1 MGVIY
6 LVRHAQASFGTAD
19 YDRLTPIGFTQAE
32 LLGAYFARRK
42 IRFDAVYAGT
52 LRRHAETAQ
61 AIAAGEPDRSAPPAQ
76 CLPGLNEYKPEALLA
91 AFTGVLPE
99 PGAAAVRR
107 DAAVVREHFRLLRDA
122 LLAWALDRIQPDGM
136 PSWQAFQDGAV
147 AALTEARGQFADG
160 NVLVVSSG
168 GPIAAIVAAVLRAPP
183 ESAVEL
189 NLRIRNSSVTE
200 FAMSAR
206 RHQLVSFNALPHLEA
221 QSDPDLT
228 TYE

>member
-42 IRFDAVYAGT
+42 IRFDAVYSGT
-52 LRRHAETAQ
+52 LRRHAETVQ
-61 AIAAGEPDRSAPPAQ
+61 AIAAGEPDRSAPPAR
-76 CLPGLNEYKPEALLA
+76 CFPGLDEYKPEALLM
-91 AFTGVLPE
+91 AFTGVVPE
-99 PGAAAVRR
+99 PGAAAVAR

-122 LLAWALDRIQPDGM
+122 LMAWASDRIQPPGM
-136 PSWQAFQDGAV
+136 PAWQAFQDGAV
-147 AALTEARGQFADG
+147 AALIEARQFVDG

-168 GPIAAIVAAVLRAPP
+168 GPIAAIVAAALRAPP

-206 RHQLVSFNALPHLEA
+206 RHQLVSFNALPHLDT
-221 QSDPDLT
+221 QSDPGLT
-228 TYE
+228 TYA

>member
-19 YDRLTPIGFTQAE
+19 YDRLSPIGFTQAE

-42 IRFDAVYAGT
+42 IRFDAVYTGT

-61 AIAAGEPDRSAPPAQ
+61 AIAAGEPHRSAPPAQ
-76 CLPGLNEYKPEALLA
+76 CLPGLDEYNPEALLM
-91 AFTGVLPE
+91 AFTGMLPA
-99 PGAAAVRR
+99 PGAAAVGR
-107 DAAVVREHFRLLRDA
+107 DSAVVREHFRLLRDA
-122 LLAWALDRIQPDGM
+122 LMAWASDRIQPQGM
-136 PSWQAFQDGAV
+136 PAWQAFQDAAV
-147 AALTEARGQFADG
+147 AALVEARGQFADG

-168 GPIAAIVAAVLRAPP
+168 GPIAAIVAAALRAPP

-206 RHQLVSFNALPHLEA
+206 RHQLVSFNALPHLDA
-221 QSDPDLT
+221 QSDPGLT
-228 TYE
+228 TYA

>member
-19 YDRLTPIGFTQAE
+19 YDRLTPTGFTQAE

-42 IRFDAVYAGT
+42 IRFDAVYRGT
-52 LRRHAETAQ
+52 LRRHAETAE
-61 AIAAGEPDRSAPPAQ
+61 AIAGGAAERAAPAAQ
-76 CLPGLNEYKPEALLA
+76 CFPGLDEYKPEALLM

-122 LLAWALDRIQPDGM
+122 LMAWAAERIQPAGM
-136 PSWQAFQDGAV
+136 PTWRAFQDAAV
-147 AALTEARGQFADG
+147 AALIEARRFADG

-168 GPIAAIVAAVLRAPP
+168 GPIAAIVAAALRAPP

-189 NLRIRNSSVTE
+189 NLRIRNSSVSE

-206 RHQLVSFNALPHLEA
+206 RHHLVSFNALPHLDA
-221 QSDPDLT
+221 QSDPGLT
-228 TYE
+228 TYA